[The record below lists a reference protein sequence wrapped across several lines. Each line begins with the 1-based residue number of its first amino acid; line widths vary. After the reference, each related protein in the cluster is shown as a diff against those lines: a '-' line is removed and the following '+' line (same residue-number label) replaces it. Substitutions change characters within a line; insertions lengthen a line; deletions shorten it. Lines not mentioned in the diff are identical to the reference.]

1 MAAHSY
7 WGIRVSP
14 RAGSGN
20 GVSLAEIEMRSSVG
34 GTNLCVGGT
43 AIGTATAG
51 TSAAKTFDG
60 NASTLWY
67 NGATGGNEV
76 LIGYNF
82 ASAVEP
88 VELYVLLAG
97 AATAYP
103 GSTFGPA
110 NTRLVYSDDGVVWSN
125 TRVGVATAGLG
136 SGDSVTAAM
145 TDAAPEAKFSGGPF
159 SIAGSA
165 PPPTNYKT
173 GPQTPFSLRDTIDG
187 GTGIIVGTVKEKA
200 TPSNLPLRRKV
211 RLFHEF
217 SGRFVRETWSNDAGD
232 YVFTGIDRTQRYTV
246 VSYDYLNNYR
256 AVIAD
261 NILPEA
267 M

>member
-1 MAAHSY
+1 MSH
-7 WGIRVSP
+7 
-14 RAGSGN
+14 
-20 GVSLAEIEMRSSVG
+20 
-34 GTNLCVGGT
+34 
-43 AIGTATAG
+43 
-51 TSAAKTFDG
+51 TSAQVLDGPLAIFQFEPIPVNAKL
-60 NASTLWY
+60 AQS
-67 NGATGGNEV
+67 
-76 LIGYNF
+76 
-82 ASAVEP
+82 P
-88 VELYVLLAG
+88 LL
-97 AATAYP
+97 
-103 GSTFGPA
+103 
-110 NTRLVYSDDGVVWSN
+110 V
-125 TRVGVATAGLG
+125 
-136 SGDSVTAAM
+136 
-145 TDAAPEAKFSGGPF
+145 
-159 SIAGSA
+159 
-165 PPPTNYKT
+165 
-173 GPQTPFSLRDTIDG
+173 RDTIDG